1 MVWLLMCRTELCT
14 QVLPLLATCFLGR
27 AGELKSPISASS
39 DNFQEEAAWDRCCL
53 TVPTCSCTAS
63 AQGSSLRCA
72 LLQAG
77 HTHHQWSIWL
87 VLPGAADRPFCSPLC
102 NVGHVGAHRAICLPP
117 KEGMQSLAQEVKGAE
132 SRKKGVTRI
141 GQDLF

>member
-27 AGELKSPISASS
+27 AGELKSPTSASS
-39 DNFQEEAAWDRCCL
+39 DNFQGEAAWDRCSL

-63 AQGSSLRCA
+63 AQGSCLSCA

-77 HTHHQWSIWL
+77 HTHHQWSTWL
-87 VLPGAADRPFCSPLC
+87 VLPGAADWPFCSPLC
-102 NVGHVGAHRAICLPP
+102 NGMCGATWSNLPSFSGRDAEP
-117 KEGMQSLAQEVKGAE
+117 CPGGERGRKRKVTPFFSGRKE
-132 SRKKGVTRI
+132 
-141 GQDLF
+141 